1 MSSTTD
7 MVLVTDTNWMGGDN
21 QVIVQMGAMVP
32 LLLAELLVQ
41 PHPCR
46 LRMKHLQA
54 LSSSLQDHLSLVHND
69 TGSTTLRQESS
80 QKTSFGS
87 VICRKQTHNSKARE
101 IFLPQDGQPL

>member
-80 QKTSFGS
+80 QKTSFW
-87 VICRKQTHNSKARE
+87 
-101 IFLPQDGQPL
+101 